1 MAAVFRVTIQRP
13 FLEWK
18 CIILD
23 LDFTEVKSVP
33 NGPINNIP
41 ALIQKM
47 VLCRP
52 GDKPSSELMIVSLLI
67 YLYMRY

>member
-1 MAAVFRVTIQRP
+1 MAAVFRMTIERP

-23 LDFTEVKSVP
+23 SDFTEVKSVP

-52 GDKPSSELMIVSLLI
+52 GDKPSSELMMVSL